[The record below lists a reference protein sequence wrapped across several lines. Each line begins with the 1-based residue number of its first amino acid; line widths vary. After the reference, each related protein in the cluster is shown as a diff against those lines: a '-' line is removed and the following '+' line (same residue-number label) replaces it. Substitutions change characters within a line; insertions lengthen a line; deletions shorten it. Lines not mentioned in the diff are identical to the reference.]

1 MQNWLT
7 GRFRAAAGE
16 QNLGELQSLW
26 MGQGAPLARYS
37 TAAEAF
43 AELVAGVPQKP

>member
-1 MQNWLT
+1 
-7 GRFRAAAGE
+7 
-16 QNLGELQSLW
+16 

>member
-16 QNLGELQSLW
+16 QNLGALQSLW
-26 MGQGAPLARYS
+26 MGQGAPLVRHE
-37 TAAEAF
+37 TAADVF
-43 AELVAGVPQKP
+43 AELVAGVPVAP